1 MTDFTNNNIYNDN
14 DYDDDDYDDYDD
26 YDEADVVYEPEEVSS
41 TRYNIIICEL
51 YNEFIHGKTNN
62 NIVKSHYIVNIRF
75 KNFNEKVLDEIE
87 YVGRR
92 LYLEFIN
99 KFTRQNLKITHPI
112 FRNYQNIISRH
123 DYIKPEI
130 AQCIYLETNECIAIL
145 KTFWIKLIQRK
156 WKNILKTR
164 MDIMRKRCRLK
175 SLRHR
180 ELMGKWPDDCANYP
194 QLKGMLSDLL

>member
-1 MTDFTNNNIYNDN
+1 MTEINNEDDYDHYD
-14 DYDDDDYDDYDD
+14 DYDDDDDDEDI
-26 YDEADVVYEPEEVSS
+26 DVIYEPEEVSS

-75 KNFNEKVLDEIE
+75 KKLNEKVLDEIE

-92 LYLEFIN
+92 LYSEFIN
-99 KFTRQNLKITHPI
+99 KFTRRNLKITHPI
-112 FRNYQNIISRH
+112 FRNYQNIISRN

-156 WKNILKTR
+156 WRNIVKIR
-164 MDIMRKRCRLK
+164 NDIMQKRSKIK

-180 ELMGKWPDDCANYP
+180 ELTGRWPDDCANYP
-194 QLKGMLSDLL
+194 VLKGMLYEIKN